1 MPGGGTY
8 RDLGFEPL
16 RDVIV
21 VGAGV
26 EGVAPVLGNK
36 NNPGWGGPK
45 LITGGGATGLG
56 GFIGLLPKLTSE
68 KGSDESLAAGVVN
81 IGDGA
86 DVVDNA
92 GAVIG
97 GTIKVG

>member
-1 MPGGGTY
+1 M
-8 RDLGFEPL
+8 
-16 RDVIV
+16 
-21 VGAGV
+21 

-97 GTIKVG
+97 GTIRVG